1 MRSIGKP
8 INLFLFLKSYFL
20 TSKHE
25 FYSVFNSEIPRIGK
39 ILQKTYSTRI
49 ESTSISAQKLN
60 SIFLDSR
67 HHADNPKLN
76 EYRFTALNINN
87 GNFVPPSIQPP
98 TPNRRIEDPGHD
110 ERKNVDTPVTAI
122 VNEIM
127 EKISDIKGDMDLPPL
142 EGQDECKEA
151 AVMIEIR
158 RLKMKKHKR
167 KKLLKKMKFIYA
179 KRKLRRR
186 LRKEKV
192 FQAELLAKIKDA
204 EQFSAEQYVTDK
216 LARLKVPP
224 QRKPKLV
231 KIF

>member
-1 MRSIGKP
+1 MNFICICIFS
-8 INLFLFLKSYFL
+8 
-20 TSKHE
+20 
-25 FYSVFNSEIPRIGK
+25 NSDIPRIGHTV
-39 ILQKTYSTRI
+39 LQKSYSTRI
-49 ESTSISAQKLN
+49 DSTSNCNQNSVYLNNISSK
-60 SIFLDSR
+60 SR
-67 HHADNPKLN
+67 HHVKQSADIA
-76 EYRFTALNINN
+76 YRFAAININN
-87 GNFVPPSIQPP
+87 GNFVPPSIRPP
-98 TPNRRIEDPGHD
+98 TQNRRIEDPGND
-110 ERKNVDTPVTAI
+110 ERKNIDTPVTAI

-127 EKISDIKGDMDLPPL
+127 EKIGDIKGDMDLPPL

-167 KKLLKKMKFIYA
+167 KKLLKKMKFVFA
-179 KRKLRRR
+179 KRQLRRR

-204 EQFSAEQYVTDK
+204 EQFSAEQYVADK
-216 LARLKVPP
+216 LARLKVEP